1 MDLRMSMVLR
11 VSTWSAWLKWWG
23 VCMCGAMVWMYPS
36 AAWCQPSSSETVAV
50 VPLGVDADGSM
61 AKRLEEGVR
70 RAGVEVY
77 GEEGVVERRQATLF
91 QERAWMTPERKEIA
105 RGLLKELTK
114 QSKTFFFEGYETFL
128 ENEPERLLDVLLT
141 SPQMLRVRPEVE
153 SVAQEFSLVY
163 IRALLKSGR
172 REDATGTLRN
182 LLEVYPSFP
191 VTQANSP
198 PEVIELYEQVRS
210 ARAQEREVGRVTLEV
225 SDEDGT
231 EHQCVPVFNGMEAR
245 AGEPYVISAQREYL
259 VYVSCSSG
267 LGPAHVLRAAA
278 GQQMAM
284 PLIRQQ
290 DERPWRGLEEGEGW
304 LAEAEHVLEHVRM
317 TTGMDVVVAVRGGEA
332 DAAEAM
338 IVSASG
344 TQTKR
349 GSAAE
354 VVAEVV
360 GRPVDVLEEP
370 EAPRAERGGRVA
382 VCLAR
387 VGGGFGGRGDGIVD
401 RGKPAGQGATMCA
414 ERAITQRSRMR
425 GRRTNGGRE
434 HHRGVFACA
443 RSLGRS
449 AIRGRGR
456 YRRRRGIDGMG
467 RLHDVA
473 RHARPTRRAT
483 LAHQTLLAQR
493 PPPHCFLACWRG
505 SNMLRL

>member
-245 AGEPYVISAQREYL
+245 AGEPYVNSAQREYL

-370 EAPRAERGGRVA
+370 EAPRAERGDVWRYVLLGSGAALVA
-382 VCLAR
+382 GGTVSLIVGNQQAR
-387 VGGGFGGRGDGIVD
+387 ALQCVPNAPSRNEAECEGVEPTEGVNTTEEYLRARDRSVGLQYGGAAGIVVGAGLMGWGGYMMWRGMQD
-401 RGKPAGQGATMCA
+401 RRA
-414 ERAITQRSRMR
+414 ERRWHIKPSW
-425 GRRTNGGRE
+425 
-434 HHRGVFACA
+434 HSVHLHIVF
-443 RSLGRS
+443 
-449 AIRGRGR
+449 
-456 YRRRRGIDGMG
+456 
-467 RLHDVA
+467 
-473 RHARPTRRAT
+473 
-483 LAHQTLLAQR
+483 
-493 PPPHCFLACWRG
+493 
-505 SNMLRL
+505 